1 MGTPTVTAKG
11 QITLRKE
18 MLKHLGV
25 QPGDRIVLDKL
36 PDGRVLM
43 KAERPTGKFCDVY
56 GLLEKKD
63 APSLSIEQ
71 INRISAQGWAG
82 RR

>member
-1 MGTPTVTAKG
+1 MNHP
-11 QITLRKE
+11 
-18 MLKHLGV
+18 GV

-43 KAERPTGKFCDVY
+43 KAERPTGKIRDAY

-63 APSLSIEQ
+63 APSFSIEQ
-71 INRISAQGWAG
+71 INRISAQDWAG